1 MATILKTLF
10 GSGINEEE
18 LSVKL
23 RSVVSEMQM
32 EKQQFERLV
41 AKASD
46 SGEHLNHIAKIGDRL
61 SDIERQMGAFE
72 KLVPQIAIV
81 EGQAENFEKRG
92 SRIEKQL
99 ADSAAEVERIEQQAE
114 AVNQK
119 LNTAQSV
126 KDELSGVLEL
136 AGPLKALRS
145 EADDLTGQF
154 RYLTESFNR
163 VREQH
168 ESITDGQKH
177 AASRLESF
185 DNEYQ
190 RLTGAVDGAEKRVQL
205 VEQSLENL
213 TQIAPGVRDTK
224 HQLAILKSLADQV
237 NSKVAGLEQQRGA
250 VERATS
256 QAGDLNNVMRQFD
269 AAVQKQ
275 QENAKTLSEYQARAD
290 ELKALQSTVLDR
302 SGEITTQQRQIAEES
317 EELRANLA
325 ATREE
330 ARKSMDRFELERQG
344 VDSASQRIA
353 DLRGALTN
361 FEERFGALHES
372 NETITGIRTKAD
384 SLTSQLSSIADDV
397 SRLDEQAEKARTV
410 RASVEELDRVV
421 HDVTERVERVEAAQP
436 AVETALR
443 DLGDLSRSHEAVAD
457 ALEQTQLAHGEL
469 SRMADE
475 QAETQSWVTNVQRSV
490 GELQDQF
497 KELSGLKPTV
507 EFVRREATQAIE
519 STKAIEARREVVE
532 EMRKQLGELTS
543 LGARVDDRTKG
554 LVSRMEVAE
563 GRFERL
569 SQQSEEAERL
579 SNVISMVR
587 TGVEDSEQRIANV
600 GASVEGLEKRSQNLE
615 ALSERVRQLG
625 SELDQRQGS
634 LEKASEHLERAS
646 TLRQESATAA
656 QELEEHLRSLTSKLT
671 SAEKLANRT
680 SSLSDEL
687 EDRSNSLRFVEKRMV
702 QFEEQLA
709 KWESTE
715 AEVAHA
721 LEHVAVRQGT
731 IDTLQVDI
739 RQMFEM
745 AERTVADV
753 RTITAAQE
761 DVGRTRGLL
770 DEVIGRI
777 GRVEDTGKK
786 LEQRKR
792 QVEQVEARLARADAM
807 ILDVQSSIETL
818 QNQKSIVD
826 HVVEKAGTLTFQT
839 RQAEA
844 LIQILREER
853 DLIGTRIRSGAP
865 PKKQK
870 KPPAPE
876 LEQFEAKAG

>member
-1 MATILKTLF
+1 MATILKNLF

-18 LSVKL
+18 LSLKL
-23 RSVVSEMQM
+23 RSVISEMQS

-41 AKASD
+41 AKAAD
-46 SGEHLNHIAKIGDRL
+46 SGEHLNHITMIGDRVNE
-61 SDIERQMGAFE
+61 IERKMGAFE

-81 EGQAENFEKRG
+81 EGQAENFERRG
-92 SRIEKQL
+92 SRVEKQL
-99 ADSAAEVERIEQQAE
+99 ADAAAEVERIQQQAE
-114 AVNQK
+114 DVNQK
-119 LNTAQSV
+119 LDGALSV
-126 KDELSGVLEL
+126 RDELSGVLEL
-136 AGPLKALRS
+136 AGPLKGLRS
-145 EADDLTGQF
+145 EADDLNGQF
-154 RYLTESFNR
+154 RYLAESFNR

-224 HQLAILKSLADQV
+224 HQLAMLKSLADQV
-237 NSKVAGLEQQRGA
+237 NLKLAALEQQRGA

-256 QAGDLNNVMRQFD
+256 QAGDLNNMMRTFD

-275 QENAKTLSEYQARAD
+275 RENAKTLSEYGVRAD
-290 ELKALQSTVLDR
+290 ELKVLQSAVLDR
-302 SGEITTQQRQIAEES
+302 SAEITTQQRQMTEQS

-325 ATREE
+325 AAREE
-330 ARKSMDRFELERQG
+330 ARKSIDRFDLERKG

-372 NETITGIRTKAD
+372 NQTITAIGTKAD
-384 SLTSQLSSIADDV
+384 ALTSQLGSIADDV
-397 SRLDEQAEKARTV
+397 SRLDEQAEKVRTV
-410 RASVEELDRVV
+410 RASVEDLDGVV
-421 HDVTERVERVEAAQP
+421 RDVTERVERVESAQP
-436 AVETALR
+436 AVDAALH

-475 QAETQSWVTNVQRSV
+475 QAETQSWVTNVERSV
-490 GELQDQF
+490 DELRDQF

-507 EFVRREATQAIE
+507 EFVRREAGQAIE
-519 STKAIEARREVVE
+519 STKAIESRREVIE
-532 EMRKQLGELTS
+532 EMRKQLSELTS
-543 LGARVDDRTKG
+543 LGSRVDDRTRG

-569 SQQSEEAERL
+569 SQQSEEAEQL
-579 SNVISMVR
+579 SNVVSMVR
-587 TGVEDSEQRIANV
+587 TAVEDSEQRIANV

-615 ALSERVRQLG
+615 ALSERVRLLG
-625 SELDQRQGS
+625 GELDQRQGS

-646 TLRQESATAA
+646 TLRQEAATSA
-656 QELEEHLRSLTSKLT
+656 QELEEHVRGLTSKLT
-671 SAEKLANRT
+671 SAEKLAQRT
-680 SSLSDEL
+680 SSLSDDL
-687 EDRSNSLRFVEKRMV
+687 EDRSSSLRFVEKRMV
-702 QFEEQLA
+702 QFEERLA

-715 AEVAHA
+715 AELAHA

-753 RTITAAQE
+753 RTITASQE
-761 DVGRTRGLL
+761 EVGRTRGLL
-770 DEVIGRI
+770 DEVIGRV

-786 LEQRKR
+786 LEEKKR

-807 ILDVQSSIETL
+807 ILDLQSSIETL
-818 QNQKSIVD
+818 QSQKTIVD
-826 HVVEKAGTLTFQT
+826 QVVEKAGTLTFQV

-853 DLIGTRIRSGAP
+853 DLIGTRIRSAAP

-870 KPPAPE
+870 KPPPP
-876 LEQFEAKAG
+876 EQFEAKAG